1 MPPAA
6 LVSTTTR
13 QPAAIAVRT
22 PCTTVA
28 GGCPSYRCVRPRNTS
43 SRSPPATSERT
54 VPAWPGTVD
63 AAKPPRSGTGTSV
76 TAAASTPATASA
88 AGAQPDPR
96 TTATS
101 CPAWPVR
108 SASLAALAAAAS
120 YGPGSDLDIRLA
132 VGRRRPDPA
141 HQAGHGDDGG
151 DVGGRQ
157 QDVGGNR
164 DVDRGQRGLQRV
176 GETEQQSGCRRAQR
190 GPAAEDHRG
199 QGDVA
204 KAGRHVLGE
213 GAYRAEGQVG
223 AADAGDQAAEYDV
236 AVPGRPHA
244 DADGVGRG
252 RVLADGPD
260 AQPPS
265 RAEQPDL
272 HQDDH
277 EVHDVEEDRRVE
289 EDRPDDGDVAEAGDL
304 HGVEREPRVQVRVR
318 HEYPVVE

>member
-22 PCTTVA
+22 PCTTMA

-43 SRSPPATSERT
+43 SRSPSVTSERT

-63 AAKPPRSGTGTSV
+63 SAKPPRSATGTSV
-76 TAAASTPATASA
+76 TAAPSADATASA

-132 VGRRRPDPA
+132 VGRRCPDGPLRRHHHRRGRP
-141 HQAGHGDDGG
+141 GGG

-157 QDVGGNR
+157 QDIGGNR

-176 GETEQQSGCRRAQR
+176 GETEQQ
-190 GPAAEDHRG
+190 
-199 QGDVA
+199 
-204 KAGRHVLGE
+204 GR
-213 GAYRAEGQVG
+213 
-223 AADAGDQAAEYDV
+223 
-236 AVPGRPHA
+236 
-244 DADGVGRG
+244 
-252 RVLADGPD
+252 
-260 AQPPS
+260 
-265 RAEQPDL
+265 
-272 HQDDH
+272 
-277 EVHDVEEDRRVE
+277 
-289 EDRPDDGDVAEAGDL
+289 
-304 HGVEREPRVQVRVR
+304 
-318 HEYPVVE
+318 